1 MFEDMEAQNKNLKDE
16 LLRICWYM
24 RGSIS
29 LEQAYM
35 LSFDDRKLVSNV
47 IKDNIE
53 NVKKTKLPIL

>member
-1 MFEDMEAQNKNLKDE
+1 MDAQSKNLKDE

-35 LSFDDRKLVSNV
+35 LSMDDRKLVANV

-53 NVKKTKLPIL
+53 NVKKTKMPIL

>member
-1 MFEDMEAQNKNLKDE
+1 MDAQSKNLKDE
-16 LLRICWYM
+16 LLRLCWYM

-35 LSFDDRKLVSNV
+35 LSMDDRKLVANV

-53 NVKKTKLPIL
+53 NVKKTKMPIL

>member
-1 MFEDMEAQNKNLKDE
+1 MEAYSKNLKDE

-29 LEQAYM
+29 IEQAYM
-35 LSFDDRKLVSNV
+35 LSADDRKLVSNV
-47 IKDNIE
+47 IKDNID

>member
-1 MFEDMEAQNKNLKDE
+1 
-16 LLRICWYM
+16 M